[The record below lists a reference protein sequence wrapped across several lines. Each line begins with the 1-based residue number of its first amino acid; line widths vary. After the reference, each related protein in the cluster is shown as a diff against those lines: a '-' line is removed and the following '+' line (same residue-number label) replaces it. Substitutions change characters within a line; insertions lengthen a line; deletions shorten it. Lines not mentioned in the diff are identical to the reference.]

1 MLTEKLCLFE
11 NKNSNFVTQIF
22 EMSKKKRILESNNNI
37 DKEDSITSKN
47 DKIKL
52 SNYEAELEDKLKIS
66 DLS

>member
-1 MLTEKLCLFE
+1 MI
-11 NKNSNFVTQIF
+11 SIIG
-22 EMSKKKRILESNNNI
+22 ILESNNNI